1 MNHSRRGQSGLR
13 FSSKGIDYP
22 RLGSRSGPSAKVRR
36 GSYRVSKQRQPAVQ
50 IGGLLCSGLLLLSMC
65 ACSRRQSTV
74 LDLVPVDSCAVVII
88 DWSTV
93 RNDNDLKRLF
103 KGDQFEVI
111 LQQLALNSA
120 AVKTAVVFSA
130 INTQA
135 KAGVL
140 LHGSFN
146 KKEETAAL
154 KSRGWQEQSVDGH
167 TVYTNGKDY
176 VARPQTGT
184 VFAGTRE
191 AAAAVFQALAD
202 SRQRFSSSSP
212 YKQIAAGMT
221 TRNSP
226 IRAFLVIPQGSLDM
240 ADAALAATSLALSLF
255 DLGGV
260 GTLLK
265 QINVARGF
273 GLNLGRGIN
282 QAHPVEMCVL
292 MRDEQAAAV
301 VSGSLNLMKRL
312 SAMAATNNRDEQTLQ
327 ALQNV
332 SVTRV
337 KEVLSIKMTVPRSV
351 LEPRASRPK

>member
-1 MNHSRRGQSGLR
+1 MNHRRRGQSGLR
-13 FSSKGIDYP
+13 FSSQAIAHS
-22 RLGSRSGPSAKVRR
+22 RLDSRNGPSCKART
-36 GSYRVSKQRQPAVQ
+36 GSYGVSKQKRRSVVP

-65 ACSRRQSTV
+65 ACSLRQSAV

-120 AVKTAVVFSA
+120 AVKTAVVFSG

-135 KAGVL
+135 TAGLL

-146 KKEETAAL
+146 RKEEIAAL
-154 KSRGWQEQSVDGH
+154 KGRGWQEQRVDGH
-167 TVYTNGKDY
+167 TVYTNGNDY
-176 VARPQTGT
+176 VAMPQTGT
-184 VFAGTRE
+184 VFAGRRE
-191 AAAAVFQALAD
+191 AAAAVFRALAD
-202 SRQRFSSSSP
+202 SRQRFNSSSP

-221 TRNSP
+221 ARNSP

-255 DLGGV
+255 DMGGV
-260 GTLLK
+260 GSLLK
-265 QINVARGF
+265 QINIARGF
-273 GLNLGRGIN
+273 GLNLDRGTN
-282 QAHPVEMCVL
+282 QAYPMEMCVL

-312 SAMAATNNRDEQTLQ
+312 SAMAATNNRDEQALR

-337 KEVLSIKMTVPRSV
+337 KEVLSIKMTVPRAV
-351 LEPRASRPK
+351 LVPPADQ

>member
-1 MNHSRRGQSGLR
+1 MNHSLRGHSKLR
-13 FSSKGIDYP
+13 FSSQAIDHR
-22 RLGSRSGPSAKVRR
+22 RLEPPKRPSSNVRM
-36 GSYRVSKQRQPAVQ
+36 GSYSVIKQKRSVLQMGV
-50 IGGLLCSGLLLLSMC
+50 LLCSGLLLLSMC
-65 ACSRRQSTV
+65 TCSRRQSAV

-103 KGDQFEVI
+103 KEDQFEVI
-111 LQQLALNSA
+111 LQQLSLDSA

-135 KAGVL
+135 KSGL
-140 LHGSFN
+140 LLNGSFDR
-146 KKEETAAL
+146 KVEIAAL
-154 KSRGWQEQSVDGH
+154 KNRGWQEQILEGH
-167 TVYTNGKDY
+167 TVYSKGNDY
-176 VARPQTGT
+176 VALPQPGT

-191 AAAAVFQALAD
+191 AAAAVFRALAD
-202 SRQRFSSSSP
+202 SRQRFNSTSQ

-255 DLGGV
+255 KMGGLGS
-260 GTLLK
+260 LLK

-273 GLNLGRGIN
+273 GLNFGRVTN
-282 QAHPVEMCVL
+282 HAHPVEMCVL
-292 MRDEQAAAV
+292 MRDEQAAAI

-312 SAMAATNNRDEQTLQ
+312 SAMAANNNRDEQALQ

-332 SVTRV
+332 SVTRL
-337 KEVLSIKMTVPRSV
+337 KEVLSIKMRVPRDV
-351 LEPRASRPK
+351 LVPAASP

>member
-1 MNHSRRGQSGLR
+1 MNHSRRRQSGLR
-13 FSSKGIDYP
+13 FNSQAIDHPRSDSRNASSCKA
-22 RLGSRSGPSAKVRR
+22 RTGSSG
-36 GSYRVSKQRQPAVQ
+36 VSKQKRQPAMR

-65 ACSRRQSTV
+65 ACSRRQSAV

-120 AVKTAVVFSA
+120 AVKTAVVFSG

-135 KAGVL
+135 TAGLL

-146 KKEETAAL
+146 RKEEIAAL
-154 KSRGWQEQSVDGH
+154 KARRWQEQRVDGH

-176 VARPQTGT
+176 VALPQTGT
-184 VFAGTRE
+184 VFAGSRE
-191 AAAAVFQALAD
+191 AAAAVFRALAD
-202 SRQRFSSSSP
+202 SRQGFISSSL

-255 DLGGV
+255 DMGGV
-260 GTLLK
+260 GSLLK
-265 QINVARGF
+265 QINIARGF
-273 GLNLGRGIN
+273 GLTLGRGTN
-282 QAHPVEMCVL
+282 QTYPVEMCVL

-312 SAMAATNNRDEQTLQ
+312 SAAATNNRDEQAFQ

-337 KEVLSIKMTVPRSV
+337 KEVLSIKMTVPRAV
-351 LEPRASRPK
+351 LVPPASP